1 MDEPAVLLWL
11 VPALPL
17 AGALVLA
24 LMGRRW
30 PETWI
35 ARLACATVAA
45 SAVLAAI
52 MGADYLAAPG
62 ARVQV
67 LWSWFTAGELSPAV
81 ALRLDGLSLV
91 MVAVITGIGFLVHL
105 YSSAYMAGEEGYGR
119 YFAWLNLFVAAMLVL
134 VLADDLLL
142 LFVGWELVGLCSYL
156 LIGFWYRD
164 PANGA
169 AARKALI
176 MTMAGDV
183 PLVIGLLLLF
193 SSLGSTAMP
202 TLLGQAAESWPP
214 GTALPIT
221 AALLLAFGAI
231 GKSAQLPLHTWLP
244 SAMAG
249 PTPVSALLH
258 AATMVTAGV
267 YLIARL
273 HPLFALAP
281 PVLAFLAW
289 LGAITLLLAGLHA
302 LVQND
307 IKRVLAWSTVSQ
319 LGFMFMA
326 LGVGAVTAAMFHL
339 FVHAFFKALLFLAA
353 GVAILALGHEQ
364 DLRRM
369 GGLQQ
374 RAPWAFWGFLAGG
387 ASLAAVPFISAGF
400 FSKELILAALW
411 QRGGGALWA
420 VAWVGAVLTAAYITR
435 AFIIGFLGAPV
446 TPATGATGWR
456 MHLPVALLV
465 LPTLGA
471 GWLAPPFGA
480 LLAPA
485 SGATLPA
492 TETAFLPALLAA
504 LAPLLGIAFA
514 WYALHRRPASA
525 PPRLASVQDTG
536 FDRFYGAWVRGPYR
550 RLAQRLA
557 DDPFDRPFMAA
568 AHLAHFLWQV
578 LSATQDGR
586 LRRYALVLVAGTAVL
601 LAMVMT

>member
-24 LMGRRW
+24 LRGRHW
-30 PETWI
+30 PERWI

-45 SAVLAAI
+45 SALLVVI

-67 LWSWFTAGELSPAV
+67 LWSWFAVGEFSPAV

-91 MVAVITGIGFLVHL
+91 MVAVITGVGFLVHL

-142 LFVGWELVGLCSYL
+142 LFLGWELVGLCSYL

-164 PANGA
+164 ADNGA

-183 PLVIGLLLLF
+183 PLVVGLLLLF
-193 SSLGSTAMP
+193 SSLGSTAIP
-202 TLLGQAAESWPP
+202 TLLDQAAARWPV
-214 GTALPIT
+214 GAALPTT

-281 PVLAFLAW
+281 PVLDALAW

-353 GVAILALGHEQ
+353 GIAILALGHEQ

-369 GGLQQ
+369 GALQK

-387 ASLAAVPFISAGF
+387 ASLAAVPFLSAGF

-435 AFIIGFLGAPV
+435 AFIIGFLSAPV

-456 MHLPVALLV
+456 LHLPVALLV
-465 LPTLGA
+465 PPSLA
-471 GWLAPPFGA
+471 VGWLAPPFGA
-480 LLAPA
+480 LLVPA

-504 LAPLLGIAFA
+504 LAPLLGIALA

-525 PPRLASVQDTG
+525 PRHLAPVEDTG
-536 FDRFYGAWVRGPYR
+536 FDRFYWAWVRTPYQVLAR
-550 RLAQRLA
+550 RLAE
-557 DDPFDRPFMAA
+557 DPFDRPFMAIVQ
-568 AHLAHFLWQV
+568 LTRVLWQV

-586 LRRYALVLVAGTAVL
+586 LRRYALTLVAGTVVL